1 MVKKIT
7 NILIFV
13 FIFALY
19 VISFLMIF
27 ETFKQKKLERL
38 EANAIDT
45 FEKTVK
51 IEEVDVSDLE
61 EDKTSNMGLSYNGY
75 TLLGKIE
82 IPKIG
87 FNSVIIKEYTYHA
100 MDLGVVLSY
109 GVQLNEPGGYVISG
123 HNYRGRSIF
132 MYNIRNLESGDK
144 IYITDSSG
152 RKLEYTVYEKLRNN
166 NPTDSSLYKRFDG
179 YHLILVTCENDGN
192 SRIVVKASAN

>member
-27 ETFKQKKLERL
+27 ESFKQRKLEFL
-38 EANAIDT
+38 EAKALDT
-45 FEKTVK
+45 FEKSVK
-51 IEEVDVSDLE
+51 IEKVEVSDIE
-61 EDKTSNMGLSYNGY
+61 NDKTSNMGLDYNGY

-82 IPKIG
+82 IPRIG
-87 FNSVIIKEYTYHA
+87 FNSVVIKEYTYRA
-100 MDLGVVLSY
+100 MDLGVILSY
-109 GVQLNEPGGYVISG
+109 GDGLNEPGGFVISG
-123 HNYRGRSIF
+123 HNYRGNSIF

-166 NPTDSSLYKRFDG
+166 NPEDTSLFKKYDG
-179 YHLILVTCENDGN
+179 YHLILITCENDGK

>member
-13 FIFALY
+13 FIAALY

-27 ETFKQKKLERL
+27 ESFKQRKLENL
-38 EANAIDT
+38 EAKALDVFDNS
-45 FEKTVK
+45 VK
-51 IEEVDVSDLE
+51 IEKVDVSDIE
-61 EDKTSNMGLSYNGY
+61 DDKTSNMGLDYSGY

-82 IPKIG
+82 IPTIG
-87 FNSVIIKEYTYHA
+87 FKSVIIGENTYHS

-109 GVQLNEPGGYVISG
+109 GTALNEPGGYIISG
-123 HNYRGRSIF
+123 HNYRGQSIF

-152 RKLEYTVYEKLRNN
+152 RNLEYTVYEKIRYY
-166 NPTDSSLYKRFDG
+166 NPNSIDIYKKYDG
-179 YHLILVTCENDGN
+179 YNLTLVTCENDGN
-192 SRIVVKASAN
+192 SRIVIKASAS

>member
-13 FIFALY
+13 FIAALY

-27 ETFKQKKLERL
+27 ESFKQRKLENL
-38 EANAIDT
+38 EKSALDT

-51 IEEVDVSDLE
+51 IEKVNVEDIE
-61 EDKTSNMGLSYNGY
+61 NDKTSNMGLDYSGY

-82 IPKIG
+82 VPRVG
-87 FNSVIIKEYTYHA
+87 FKSVIIKENTYHS

-109 GVQLNEPGGYVISG
+109 GDALNEPGGYIISG
-123 HNYRGRSIF
+123 HNYRGQSIF
-132 MYNIRNLESGDK
+132 MYGIRNLESGDK

-152 RKLEYTVYEKLRNN
+152 RNLEYTVYEKIRNY
-166 NPTDSSLYKRFDG
+166 NPNGTDIYKKYDG
-179 YHLILVTCENDGN
+179 YHITLVTCENDGK
-192 SRIVVKASAN
+192 SRIVVKAIAN

>member
-13 FIFALY
+13 FIAALY

-27 ETFKQKKLERL
+27 ESFKQRKLENL
-38 EANAIDT
+38 EKSALDT

-51 IEEVDVSDLE
+51 IEKVKVEDIE
-61 EDKTSNMGLSYNGY
+61 NDKTSNMGLDYSGY

-82 IPKIG
+82 VPRVG
-87 FNSVIIKEYTYHA
+87 FKSVIIKENTYHS

-109 GVQLNEPGGYVISG
+109 GDALNEPGGYIISG
-123 HNYRGRSIF
+123 HNYRGQSIF
-132 MYNIRNLESGDK
+132 MYGIRNLESGDK

-152 RKLEYTVYEKLRNN
+152 RNLEYTVYEKIRNYDPN
-166 NPTDSSLYKRFDG
+166 GTDIYKKYDG
-179 YHLILVTCENDGN
+179 YHITLVTCENDGK
-192 SRIVVKASAN
+192 SRIVVKAIAN

>member
-1 MVKKIT
+1 MIKKII

-27 ETFKQKKLERL
+27 ESFKQRKLEEL
-38 EANAIDT
+38 EANALDN
-45 FEKTVK
+45 FEKSVK
-51 IEEVDVSDLE
+51 IEKVDVSDIE
-61 EDKTSNMGLSYNGY
+61 NDTTSNMGYNYNGY
-75 TLLGKIE
+75 TLLGKIN

-87 FNSVIIKEYTYHA
+87 FKSVVIKENTYRA
-100 MDLGVVLSY
+100 MDLGVVISY
-109 GVQLNEPGGYVISG
+109 GVSLNEPGGFIISG
-123 HNYRGRSIF
+123 HNYRGNSIF
-132 MYNIRNLESGDK
+132 MYNIRNLNSGDK

-152 RKLEYTVYEKLRNN
+152 RELEYTVYEKLRYF
-166 NPTDSSLYKRFDG
+166 NPSDNSLYKKFDG

>member
-13 FIFALY
+13 FIAALY

-27 ETFKQKKLERL
+27 ESFKQRKLENL
-38 EANAIDT
+38 EKSALDT

-51 IEEVDVSDLE
+51 IEKVKVEDIE
-61 EDKTSNMGLSYNGY
+61 NDKTSNMGLDYSGY

-82 IPKIG
+82 VPRVG
-87 FNSVIIKEYTYHA
+87 FKSVIIKENTYHS

-109 GVQLNEPGGYVISG
+109 GDALNEPGGYIISG
-123 HNYRGRSIF
+123 HNYRGQSIF
-132 MYNIRNLESGDK
+132 MYGIRNLESGDK

-152 RKLEYTVYEKLRNN
+152 RNLEYTVYEKIRNYDPN
-166 NPTDSSLYKRFDG
+166 GTDIYKKYDG
-179 YHLILVTCENDGN
+179 YHITLVTCENDGN
-192 SRIVVKASAN
+192 SRIVVKAVAN

>member
-27 ETFKQKKLERL
+27 ESFKQRKLERL
-38 EANAIDT
+38 EANALDT
-45 FEKTVK
+45 FEKSVK
-51 IEEVDVSDLE
+51 IEKVSVDDIE
-61 EDKTSNMGLSYNGY
+61 DDKTSNMGLDYNGY
-75 TLLGKIE
+75 TLLGKIY
-82 IPKIG
+82 IPRIG
-87 FNSVIIKEYTYHA
+87 FSSVIIKENTYRA

-109 GVQLNEPGGYVISG
+109 GEFLNEPGGFVISG
-123 HNYRGRSIF
+123 HNYRGNSIF

-152 RKLEYTVYEKLRNN
+152 RELEYTVYEKVRNYG
-166 NPTDSSLYKRFDG
+166 PEDTSIYKKFDG
-179 YHLILVTCENDGN
+179 YHVVLVTCENDGK